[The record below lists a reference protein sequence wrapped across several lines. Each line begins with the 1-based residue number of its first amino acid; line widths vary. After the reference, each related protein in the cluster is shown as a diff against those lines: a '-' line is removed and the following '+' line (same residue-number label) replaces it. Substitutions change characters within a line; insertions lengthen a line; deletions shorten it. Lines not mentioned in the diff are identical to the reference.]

1 MYKRDFGI
9 LLLSVWTVFVSL
21 RREGPITFQK
31 VRMAWCP
38 VGCRLSPVPLAA
50 PTVLRSPSPTHILT
64 RSTVFQQAWY
74 LKFDPPK
81 YDAAAVS
88 NGIIPRPHSVDLNGD
103 GKPEFITT
111 TPGGDKLILA
121 APRKGGDGFQEA
133 LILAQIDIA
142 SLVGKNRRV
151 ISLAHGS
158 LDPPMTDFVHSPRK
172 QVVAVLCSDGQL
184 MLLDSN
190 LKLKWKTSVPGI
202 GNPVRPDGSG
212 ADKSSEVEEGV
223 DLRDVSL
230 VISPH
235 GVNDREKGMVI
246 VSFRKDTSRDDNDF
260 DDYDDLEDDHDDEE
274 EEREEK
280 EERRHEQGRAK
291 GQSLEEVD
299 GDPQTKYGTRH
310 VSYYAFSGVNG
321 NLVWTH
327 RPEDFHKDPRN
338 LVEHDVKTLY
348 TDRLMTELES
358 STHYGEKSC
367 KDYRESVLAS
377 LPHGWFSDEDSSM
390 GVAHFHKH
398 RKHHGSQKHNLQQNQ
413 DDNLITWQQKNG
425 PKMSTAS
432 TAASTTASTTA
443 ARPHHPNVLVS
454 HTEDAMEVIHIF
466 SGRPVC
472 RIPLDKNVLH
482 VDVNGDGVVDH
493 VHALGGTPK
502 PTTAHAPGHEKIG
515 ACMARVSSGIP
526 ASVHLF
532 NGTIC
537 SAAAIKA
544 GGPIDVAPPVTLA
557 VPGKH
562 GHYASRLRQKSYV
575 FFFNSL
581 GEVTAFD
588 HRGDKLFTEHTGIT
602 WKQRHPNYAHE
613 VDDADDDDDDGD
625 EKPIIATPTFE
636 AFPFRRHALP
646 SGILAAGSDTL
657 TILSEHGRELWTSGD
672 FPHPPIQQLVVLD
685 VNFDGYNDL
694 ILVTDAGLFGW
705 TQYRAPPG
713 TGVSAL
719 AGGMLVVML
728 ITLLVNA
735 DEDVSHPRMDSLPGE
750 RPVGVSARPP
760 RRGYRG
766 YRSTDRVD

>member
-1 MYKRDFGI
+1 M
-9 LLLSVWTVFVSL
+9 
-21 RREGPITFQK
+21 
-31 VRMAWCP
+31 
-38 VGCRLSPVPLAA
+38 
-50 PTVLRSPSPTHILT
+50 
-64 RSTVFQQAWY
+64 
-74 LKFDPPK
+74 
-81 YDAAAVS
+81 S

-133 LILAQIDIA
+133 LVLAQIEVA
-142 SLVGKNRRV
+142 SLAGKNSRV

-158 LDPPMTDFVHSPRK
+158 LDPPMKDFVHSPRK
-172 QVVAVLCSDGQL
+172 QVVAALCSDGQL

-202 GNPVRPDGSG
+202 GHPVRPTGG
-212 ADKSSEVEEGV
+212 VADESPEVEEEFN
-223 DLRDVSL
+223 LRDVSL

-246 VSFRKDTSRDDNDF
+246 VRFRKDKARDDDDD
-260 DDYDDLEDDHDDEE
+260 DDYEDDDDGNDDGNDEDDDDDEE
-274 EEREEK
+274 EER
-280 EERRHEQGRAK
+280 RHELGRVE
-291 GQSLEEVD
+291 GQALEEVD
-299 GDPQTKYGTRH
+299 KDPLTEYSARH
-310 VSYYAFSGVNG
+310 VSYFAFAGADG
-321 NLVWTH
+321 NQVWTH

-358 STHYGEKSC
+358 SVHYGEKSC

-377 LPHGWFSDEDSSM
+377 LPHAWFSDEDSSM

-398 RKHHGSQKHNLQQNQ
+398 RKHHGSQKHNLQQSQ
-413 DDNLITWQQKNG
+413 DDSLMTWQQKTG
-425 PKMSTAS
+425 PKSSIAS
-432 TAASTTASTTA
+432 TA

-454 HTEDAMEVIHIF
+454 HTEDAMEIIHIF

-493 VHALGGTPK
+493 VHAVGGVPK
-502 PTTAHAPGHEKIG
+502 PTTAHVPGHEKIS
-515 ACMARVSSGIP
+515 ACMARVTSGIP

-537 SAAAIKA
+537 SAPAIKA

-562 GHYASRLRQKSYV
+562 GHYASRLRQKLYV
-575 FFFNSL
+575 FFFNSR
-581 GEVTAFD
+581 GEVSAFD

-602 WKQRHPNYAHE
+602 WKQRHPNYAQD
-613 VDDADDDDDDGD
+613 VDVYDEDEEDDTNDND
-625 EKPIIATPTFE
+625 EKPSAAASPTFE

-646 SGILAAGSDTL
+646 TGVLAAGADTL
-657 TILSEHGRELWTSGD
+657 TILSEHGRELWTSGE
-672 FPHPPIQQLVVLD
+672 FPQPPIQKIVVLD

-735 DEDVSHPRMDSLPGE
+735 GDDADEDARDHQRDS
-750 RPVGVSARPP
+750 
-760 RRGYRG
+760 
-766 YRSTDRVD
+766 

>member
-1 MYKRDFGI
+1 MK
-9 LLLSVWTVFVSL
+9 
-21 RREGPITFQK
+21 
-31 VRMAWCP
+31 
-38 VGCRLSPVPLAA
+38 
-50 PTVLRSPSPTHILT
+50 
-64 RSTVFQQAWY
+64 
-74 LKFDPPK
+74 
-81 YDAAAVS
+81 
-88 NGIIPRPHSVDLNGD
+88 
-103 GKPEFITT
+103 
-111 TPGGDKLILA
+111 
-121 APRKGGDGFQEA
+121 
-133 LILAQIDIA
+133 
-142 SLVGKNRRV
+142 
-151 ISLAHGS
+151 
-158 LDPPMTDFVHSPRK
+158 DFVHSPRK
-172 QVVAVLCSDGQL
+172 QVVAALCSDGQL

-190 LKLKWKTSVPGI
+190 LKLKWKASVPGI
-202 GNPVRPDGSG
+202 GNPVRPTGSG
-212 ADKSSEVEEGV
+212 AEESSGREEEV

-235 GVNDREKGMVI
+235 GVNDREQGMVI
-246 VSFRKDTSRDDNDF
+246 VSLRKDTSRDDDD
-260 DDYDDLEDDHDDEE
+260 DDYDYDDDDEDEDDLEEGHDDD
-274 EEREEK
+274 
-280 EERRHEQGRAK
+280 EERRHEQGRVK
-291 GQSLEEVD
+291 GQALEEVD
-299 GDPQTKYGTRH
+299 DDPQTKYGTRH
-310 VSYYAFSGVNG
+310 VSYYAFAGANG
-321 NLVWTH
+321 NPVWTH

-348 TDRLMTELES
+348 TDRLMAELES

-377 LPHGWFSDEDSSM
+377 LPHAWFSDEDSSM

-413 DDNLITWQQKNG
+413 DDSLMTWQQKSG
-425 PKMSTAS
+425 PKVSTASSTAS
-432 TAASTTASTTA
+432 TTSTTSTTTTAATA

-454 HTEDAMEVIHIF
+454 HSEDAIEIIHIF

-482 VDVNGDGVVDH
+482 VDVNGDGVIDH

-502 PTTAHAPGHEKIG
+502 PTAAHVPGHEKIG

-532 NGTIC
+532 NGTVC

-544 GGPIDVAPPVTLA
+544 GGPIDVAPPATLP

-562 GHYASRLRQKSYV
+562 GHYASKLRQKSFV
-575 FFFNSL
+575 FFFNSR

-588 HRGDKLFTEHTGIT
+588 HRGEKLFTEHTGIT
-602 WKQRHPNYAHE
+602 WKQRHPNYAQD
-613 VDDADDDDDDGD
+613 VDGSDGDSDDYDDDGGADD
-625 EKPIIATPTFE
+625 EKRTISTPTFE

-657 TILSEHGRELWTSGD
+657 TIMSEHGRELWSSGD
-672 FPHPPIQQLVVLD
+672 FPHPPIQKIVVLD

-705 TQYRAPPG
+705 TQHRAPPG

-719 AGGMLVVML
+719 AGGMLVVMFT
-728 ITLLVNA
+728 TLLVNA
-735 DEDVSHPRMDSLPGE
+735 GEDADEDARDPRRDSLPGE
-750 RPVGVSARPP
+750 RPLGTSTPIPP
-760 RRGYRG
+760 RRPRQRG